1 MSLEAIDGS
10 CVFRIGTNHP
20 GCIVLD
26 RRELTTEL
34 FTHAHA
40 HRDMFGAPDV
50 LIRKDKDFL
59 ASYTGVPSA
68 TDDDLAP
75 GAG

>member
-1 MSLEAIDGS
+1 
-10 CVFRIGTNHP
+10 
-20 GCIVLD
+20 
-26 RRELTTEL
+26 
-34 FTHAHA
+34 
-40 HRDMFGAPDV
+40 MFGAPDV

-59 ASYTGVPSA
+59 SSYTPSS

>member
-1 MSLEAIDGS
+1 MCAL
-10 CVFRIGTNHP
+10 P
-20 GCIVLD
+20 
-26 RRELTTEL
+26 ELSQSQTKA
-34 FTHAHA
+34 HAHPHTHNA
-40 HRDMFGAPDV
+40 HRLHTHRDMFGAPDV

-59 ASYTGVPSA
+59 ASYTGVPSV

>member
-1 MSLEAIDGS
+1 MSA
-10 CVFRIGTNHP
+10 
-20 GCIVLD
+20 
-26 RRELTTEL
+26 ELVEWWNRPTDSPYFPYPYTY
-34 FTHAHA
+34 TYK

-50 LIRKDKDFL
+50 LIRKDKDFVG
-59 ASYTGVPSA
+59 SYTGVPSA

>member
-1 MSLEAIDGS
+1 
-10 CVFRIGTNHP
+10 
-20 GCIVLD
+20 
-26 RRELTTEL
+26 
-34 FTHAHA
+34 
-40 HRDMFGAPDV
+40 MFGAPDV